1 MKTLSIKQPWA
12 SLICAGIKDVEN
24 RSWKAAKV
32 PGRILIHASSYKIPQ
47 KFLDYLPSAM
57 SAEIR
62 RHITQGN
69 IPSLDKLPTSAI
81 IGYVTVTG
89 FNDGYMDNIWA
100 APSGEYKWKLED
112 AWLFDEPILNVRG
125 KLNLFEYEGIDE
137 KNLPPA
143 HKVVLN
149 ATADEIKEE
158 KQSTP
163 KENKDRFKIEHLKA
177 NPVQQQIA
185 NHTEGPVLVIAGP
198 GSGKTKTLVDR
209 IVNLVKKGVEP
220 ESIMVG
226 TFTEKAAKELITRIS
241 NRLLED
247 GVKVNLN
254 EMYVGTLHSIFLRFL
269 EENREYTRLKRS
281 YRLFDQFEQVF
292 TIFRHI
298 KDFLAVDEITEL
310 IGDHKVSYWMK
321 ASSIADKVNTVSEEI
336 LDVEKMEQSEHGNV
350 RALAKCYRIYESILE
365 EENALDFSSIQLA
378 TFQLLSEHPEVLE
391 KIQEKIQY
399 FMVDEYQDT
408 NTIQERILLLL
419 ASKNNNICVVGD
431 DDQGLYR
438 FRGATIRNILEFGQN
453 FANGECAT
461 YFLQTNY
468 RSHPDII
475 NFYNRW
481 MKNQQW
487 TVDGVKFR
495 FDKEIVPRDEKFPD
509 VPSVLRLSTENDTEE
524 YHKEVLSFIR
534 YLDKEKII
542 TDYNQ
547 IAFLFRSVKSE
558 KARALADYLE
568 ENGIKVFSPRSD
580 MFFEREEVRLI
591 LGCLVTI
598 FPQVEGLFEEGS
610 TTSGLCLRW
619 GDDFITK
626 LQENPKENKEL
637 IRWVMAMQKNH
648 CPLTE
653 ATNYGFT
660 SLVYQLFQFP
670 FFARFLQVDLD
681 ANKTDLRAAY
691 NIGTL
696 TNLISKFEYLNSVTV
711 FTPKNHE
718 SMLKNFF
725 NYYLRFLVQG
735 GLSEFE
741 DFDETLPSGC
751 VSFMTIHQSK
761 GLEFPITIVGSM
773 NAVPAKSY
781 TDLDEILQREYYHK
795 PIYEPLEQTKYFDF
809 ARLYYTAFSRAQ
821 NLLLLTGCE
830 TTSGRKTPS
839 VYFES
844 YWRNL
849 PSWRD
854 SRVDLHKVDLAS
866 VKPVSIKHEY
876 AFTSH
881 ILLYENCPR
890 QYKFYKELQFVEER
904 KGSTMGGSLLHQ
916 TIEDIHKAVLRGEQ
930 DTLTNEN
937 IESWFNTNYQ
947 LLVKQ
952 LHSYIAEAQRKAIL
966 RQILNYRDQ
975 NEGQWHRIKEAEVD
989 VSLVKEDYIL
999 KGTIDLVEGENG
1011 TVELVDFKSGEKPDV
1026 NTNDAFK
1033 RRILN
1038 QYRRQLEIYAYLIEQ
1053 RYGHKVSAMHLY
1065 YPKVEN
1071 GNPRITYRYNQGN
1084 IENTIEAFEE
1094 VVHKIEKKDYSMK
1107 NVCRNEKHCSDCDL
1121 RFYCNY
1127 ND

>member
-1 MKTLSIKQPWA
+1 M
-12 SLICAGIKDVEN
+12 EN
-24 RSWKAAKV
+24 
-32 PGRILIHASSYKIPQ
+32 L
-47 KFLDYLPSAM
+47 
-57 SAEIR
+57 
-62 RHITQGN
+62 
-69 IPSLDKLPTSAI
+69 
-81 IGYVTVTG
+81 
-89 FNDGYMDNIWA
+89 
-100 APSGEYKWKLED
+100 
-112 AWLFDEPILNVRG
+112 
-125 KLNLFEYEGIDE
+125 
-137 KNLPPA
+137 
-143 HKVVLN
+143 
-149 ATADEIKEE
+149 
-158 KQSTP
+158 
-163 KENKDRFKIEHLKA
+163 
-177 NPVQQQIA
+177 VQQQIA

-209 IVNLVKKGVEP
+209 IVNLVMKGVAP
-220 ESIMVG
+220 EEIFVG

-241 NRLLED
+241 NRLLAE
-247 GVKVNLN
+247 GKEVNLN

-269 EENREYTRLKRS
+269 EENREYTRLKRN

-298 KDFLAVDEITEL
+298 KDFMNIEEIKDL
-310 IGDHKVSYWMK
+310 IGDHRVSYWVK
-321 ASSIADKVNTVSEEI
+321 SRNIADKINIISEEI
-336 LDVEKMEQSEHGNV
+336 LDVSKLEKSEHASIRG
-350 RALAKCYRIYESILE
+350 LAKCYRIYEDILV

-378 TFQLLSEHPEVLE
+378 TYQLLIEHPEVLE
-391 KIQEKIQY
+391 KIQDKVKY

-408 NTIQERILLLL
+408 NTIQERILLML
-419 ASKNNNICVVGD
+419 ASRNHNICVVGD

-438 FRGATIRNILEFGQN
+438 FRGATIRNILEFDKN
-453 FANGECAT
+453 FAEGECT
-461 YFLQTNY
+461 KYFLEINY

-475 NFYNRW
+475 EFYNRW

-487 TVDGVKFR
+487 TIGNETFR
-495 FDKEIVPRDEKFPD
+495 FDKEIIPRDGTFHKTQ
-509 VPSVLRLSTENDTEE
+509 SVLRLSAENDIDE
-524 YHKEVLSFIR
+524 YHAEVLRFIR
-534 YLDKEKII
+534 YLEHEHII

-547 IAFLFRSVKSE
+547 IAFLYRSVKSD
-558 KARALADYLE
+558 KAKALAEYLE

-580 MFFEREEVRLI
+580 MFFEREEIRLI
-591 LGCLVTI
+591 LGCLVSI
-598 FPQVEGLFEEGS
+598 FPQVEELFEPGS
-610 TTSGLCLRW
+610 TTLGLCMQW
-619 GDDFITK
+619 GELFINT
-626 LQENPKENKEL
+626 LQEDPKGNREL
-637 IRWVMAMQKNH
+637 IRWVLAMQKAH
-648 CPLTE
+648 APLTKP
-653 ATNYGFT
+653 TNYGFT

-670 FFARFLQVDLD
+670 LFAKFLDVDLE

-696 TNLISKFEYLNSVTV
+696 TSLVSKFEYLNNVTI
-711 FTPKNHE
+711 FTPKNADTV
-718 SMLKNFF
+718 LKNFF

-781 TDLDEILQREYYHK
+781 TELDEILQREYYHK
-795 PIYEPLEQTKYFDF
+795 PIYEPLDQTKYFDF

-830 TTSGRKTPS
+830 TSSGRKTPS
-839 VYFES
+839 AYFES

-849 PSWRD
+849 PKWRD
-854 SRVDLHKVDLAS
+854 SSVDLHQVDLAS

-904 KGSTMGGSLLHQ
+904 KGSTLGGSLLHQ
-916 TIEDIHKAVLRGEQ
+916 TIEDIHKAVLRGES
-930 DTLTNEN
+930 DTLTDEN
-937 IESWFNTNYQ
+937 IEGWFNSNYQ

-952 LHSYIAEAQRKAIL
+952 LHSYVAEAQRKAIL
-966 RQILNYRDQ
+966 HQVLNYRDQ
-975 NEGQWHRIKEAEVD
+975 NVNQWNRIKEAEVE

-999 KGTIDLVEGENG
+999 KGKIDLIEGENG

-1026 NTNDAFK
+1026 NTNDEYK

-1038 QYRRQLEIYAYLIEQ
+1038 QYRRQLEVYAYLIEQ

-1065 YPKVEN
+1065 YPKEEN
-1071 GNPRITYRYNQGN
+1071 GNPRISYRYQKQN

-1094 VVHKIEKKDYSMK
+1094 VVEKIEKKDFSMEG
-1107 NVCRNEKHCSDCDL
+1107 VRRNEKHCSDCDL
-1121 RFYCNY
+1121 RFYCNF
-1127 ND
+1127 NC

>member
-1 MKTLSIKQPWA
+1 MA
-12 SLICAGIKDVEN
+12 N
-24 RSWKAAKV
+24 
-32 PGRILIHASSYKIPQ
+32 
-47 KFLDYLPSAM
+47 
-57 SAEIR
+57 
-62 RHITQGN
+62 
-69 IPSLDKLPTSAI
+69 
-81 IGYVTVTG
+81 
-89 FNDGYMDNIWA
+89 
-100 APSGEYKWKLED
+100 
-112 AWLFDEPILNVRG
+112 
-125 KLNLFEYEGIDE
+125 
-137 KNLPPA
+137 
-143 HKVVLN
+143 
-149 ATADEIKEE
+149 KEQE
-158 KQSTP
+158 
-163 KENKDRFKIEHLKA
+163 R
-177 NPVQQQIA
+177 IA

-220 ESIMVG
+220 EAIMVG

-298 KDFLAVDEITEL
+298 KDFLAIEEITEL
-310 IGDHKVSYWMK
+310 IGDYRVSYWMK
-321 ASSIADKVNTVSEEI
+321 ASSIAEKVNIVSEEI
-336 LDVEKMEQSEHGNV
+336 LDVENMEQSEHGKI
-350 RALAKCYRIYESILE
+350 RALAKCYRKYESILE

-378 TFQLLSEHPEVLE
+378 TFKLLSEHPEVLE
-391 KIQEKIQY
+391 KIQEKVQY

-419 ASKNNNICVVGD
+419 ASKKHNICVVGD

-438 FRGATIRNILEFGQN
+438 FRGATIRNILEFDQN
-453 FANGECAT
+453 FAKGECTT

-495 FDKEIVPRDEKFPD
+495 FDKEIVPREDSFPD
-509 VPSVLRLSTENDTEE
+509 VPAVLRLSAENDTDE
-524 YHKEVLSFIR
+524 YHEEVLRFIR
-534 YLDKEKII
+534 YLEQEHII
-542 TDYNQ
+542 SDYNQ
-547 IAFLFRSVKSE
+547 IAFLFRSVKSD

-568 ENGIKVFSPRSD
+568 DNGIKVFSPRSD
-580 MFFEREEVRLI
+580 MFFEREEIRLI

-839 VYFES
+839 AYFES

-1026 NTNDAFK
+1026 NTNDEFK

-1053 RYGHKVSAMHLY
+1053 RYGQKVSAMHLY

-1071 GNPRITYRYNQGN
+1071 GNPRISYRYNQGN
-1084 IENTIEAFEE
+1084 IGNTIEAFEE

>member
-1 MKTLSIKQPWA
+1 MH
-12 SLICAGIKDVEN
+12 N
-24 RSWKAAKV
+24 KV
-32 PGRILIHASSYKIPQ
+32 QEL
-47 KFLDYLPSAM
+47 
-57 SAEIR
+57 
-62 RHITQGN
+62 
-69 IPSLDKLPTSAI
+69 
-81 IGYVTVTG
+81 
-89 FNDGYMDNIWA
+89 
-100 APSGEYKWKLED
+100 
-112 AWLFDEPILNVRG
+112 
-125 KLNLFEYEGIDE
+125 
-137 KNLPPA
+137 
-143 HKVVLN
+143 
-149 ATADEIKEE
+149 
-158 KQSTP
+158 
-163 KENKDRFKIEHLKA
+163 
-177 NPVQQQIA
+177 IA
-185 NHTEGPVLVIAGP
+185 NHSEGPVLVIAGP

-209 IVNLVKKGVEP
+209 VVNLVKKGVSP
-220 ESIMVG
+220 EAIMVG

-241 NRLLED
+241 NRLLD
-247 GVKVNLN
+247 DNIKVNLN

-269 EENREYTRLKRS
+269 EENREFTRLKRN

-298 KDFLAVDEITEL
+298 KEFMAIDEITDL
-310 IGDHKVSYWMK
+310 IGDHRVSYWIK
-321 ASSIADKVNTVSEEI
+321 ASSIADKVNIVSEEI
-336 LDVEKMEQSEHGNV
+336 LDVDKLEQSDYENV
-350 RALAKCYRIYESILE
+350 RGLAKCYRLYSGILE

-378 TFQLLSEHPEVLE
+378 TYKLLNEHPEVLA
-391 KIQEKIQY
+391 KIQDKIQY

-419 ASKNNNICVVGD
+419 SSRNKNLCVVGD

-438 FRGATIRNILEFGQN
+438 FRGATIRNILEFDRN
-453 FANGECAT
+453 YENGECKVF
-461 YFLQTNY
+461 FLQTNY

-475 NFYNRW
+475 NFYNGW

-487 TVDGVKFR
+487 TIGGETFR
-495 FDKEIVPRDEKFPD
+495 FDKEIVAREDDFTDTPC
-509 VPSVLRLSTENDTEE
+509 VLRLSAENDTDE
-524 YHKEVLSFIR
+524 YHAEVLRFIR
-534 YLDKEKII
+534 HLEQEHII

-547 IAFLFRSVKSE
+547 IAFLYRSVKSD
-558 KARALADYLE
+558 KAKALAEYLE
-568 ENGIKVFSPRSD
+568 ENDIKVFSPRSD
-580 MFFEREEVRLI
+580 MFFEREEIKLI

-598 FPQVEGLFEEGS
+598 FPQVESLFEPGS
-610 TTSGLCLRW
+610 TTLGLCMQW
-619 GDDFITK
+619 GEHFIQT
-626 LQENPKENKEL
+626 LQADPVGNREL
-637 IRWVMAMQKNH
+637 IRWVLAMQKAH
-648 CPLTE
+648 EPLTKP
-653 ATNYGFT
+653 TNYGFT

-670 FFARFLQVDLD
+670 LFASFLQVDLE

-696 TNLISKFEYLNSVTV
+696 TNLVSKFEYLNNVTI
-711 FTPKNHE
+711 FTPKNAE
-718 SMLKNFF
+718 SVLKNFF

-773 NAVPAKSY
+773 NAVPTKSY
-781 TDLDEILQREYYHK
+781 TDLDEILQREFYHR
-795 PIYEPLEQTKYFDF
+795 PIYEPLDQTKYFDF

-830 TTSGRKTPS
+830 SSTGRKTPS
-839 VYFES
+839 AYFES

-849 PSWRD
+849 PKWRD
-854 SRVDLHKVDLAS
+854 PRVDLHKVDLAS

-876 AFTSH
+876 SFTSH

-904 KGSTMGGSLLHQ
+904 KGSTLGGSLLHQ
-916 TIEDIHKAVLRGEQ
+916 TIEDIHKAVLRGEPE
-930 DTLTNEN
+930 TLSNEN

-966 RQILNYRDQ
+966 HQVLNYRDR
-975 NEGQWHRIKEAEVD
+975 NESQWHRIKEAEVD

-999 KGTIDLVEGENG
+999 KGKIDLIEGENG

-1026 NTNDAFK
+1026 NTTDEYK

-1065 YPKVEN
+1065 YPKEES

-1084 IENTIEAFEE
+1084 IENTIEAFED
-1094 VVHKIEKKDYSMK
+1094 VVHKIEKKDYSMEH
-1107 NVCRNEKHCSDCDL
+1107 VRRNEKHCSDCDL
-1121 RFYCNY
+1121 RFYCNF
-1127 ND
+1127 NS

>member
-1 MKTLSIKQPWA
+1 M
-12 SLICAGIKDVEN
+12 
-24 RSWKAAKV
+24 
-32 PGRILIHASSYKIPQ
+32 
-47 KFLDYLPSAM
+47 
-57 SAEIR
+57 
-62 RHITQGN
+62 
-69 IPSLDKLPTSAI
+69 
-81 IGYVTVTG
+81 
-89 FNDGYMDNIWA
+89 FN
-100 APSGEYKWKLED
+100 E
-112 AWLFDEPILNVRG
+112 
-125 KLNLFEYEGIDE
+125 
-137 KNLPPA
+137 
-143 HKVVLN
+143 
-149 ATADEIKEE
+149 
-158 KQSTP
+158 
-163 KENKDRFKIEHLKA
+163 
-177 NPVQQQIA
+177 VQQQIA

-209 IVNLVKKGVEP
+209 IVNLVKKGIAP
-220 ESIMVG
+220 EAIMVG

-247 GVKVNLN
+247 GIKVNLN

-292 TIFRHI
+292 IIFRHI
-298 KDFLAVDEITEL
+298 KEFMAVEEIKDL
-310 IGDHKVSYWMK
+310 IGDHRVSYWIK
-321 ASSIADKVNTVSEEI
+321 ARAIADKVNIVSEEI
-336 LDVEKMEQSEHGNV
+336 LDVNKLEQSEHASV
-350 RALAKCYRIYESILE
+350 RGLAKCYRIYEAILE

-378 TFQLLSEHPEVLE
+378 THQLLSEHPEVLE
-391 KIQEKIQY
+391 KIQEKVHY

-419 ASKNNNICVVGD
+419 ASKKHNLCVVGD

-438 FRGATIRNILEFGQN
+438 FRGASIRNILEFDTN
-453 FANGECAT
+453 FDEGECTT
-461 YFLQTNY
+461 YFLQINY

-495 FDKEIVPRDEKFPD
+495 FEKEIVPREDEFTG
-509 VPSVLRLSTENDTEE
+509 VPSVLRLSVKDDIDE
-524 YHKEVLSFIR
+524 YHKEVLRFIR
-534 YLDKEKII
+534 YLEREEII
-542 TDYNQ
+542 SDYNQ
-547 IAFLFRSVKSE
+547 IAFLYRSVKSE
-558 KARALADYLE
+558 KAKALAEYLE

-598 FPQVEGLFEEGS
+598 FPQVEGLFDEGS
-610 TTSGLCLRW
+610 TTAGLCLQW
-619 GDDFITK
+619 SEYFINQ
-626 LQENPKENKEL
+626 LQKDPAGNREL
-637 IRWVMAMQKNH
+637 IRWVIAMQKNH
-648 CPLTE
+648 APLTKS
-653 ATNYGFT
+653 TNYGFT
-660 SLVYQLFQFP
+660 SLLYQLFQFP
-670 FFARFLQVDLD
+670 FFARFLEVDLE

-696 TNLISKFEYLNSVTV
+696 TNLVSKFEYLNSVTI
-711 FTPKNHE
+711 FTPKNID
-718 SMLKNFF
+718 SVLRNFF
-725 NYYLRFLVQG
+725 NYYLRFLVLG
-735 GLSEFE
+735 GMSEFE

-751 VSFMTIHQSK
+751 VSIMTIHQSK

-773 NAVPAKSY
+773 NAVPTKSY
-781 TDLDEILQREYYHK
+781 TELDEILQREYYHK
-795 PIYEPLEQTKYFDF
+795 PIYEPLEHTKYFDF

-830 TTSGRKTPS
+830 TSAGRKTPS
-839 VYFES
+839 AYFES

-849 PSWRD
+849 PLWRD

-904 KGSTMGGSLLHQ
+904 KGSTLGGSLLHQ
-916 TIEDIHKAVLRGEQ
+916 TIEDIHKAVLRGEPE
-930 DTLTNEN
+930 TLTNEN

-966 RQILNYRDQ
+966 HQVLNYRDQ
-975 NEGQWHRIKEAEVD
+975 NEGLWHRIKEAEVD
-989 VSLVKEDYIL
+989 VSLVKEEYIL

-1026 NTNDAFK
+1026 NTTDEYK
-1033 RRILN
+1033 RKILN

-1065 YPKVEN
+1065 YPKEES

-1084 IENTIEAFEE
+1084 IENTIEAFDD
-1094 VVHKIEKKDYSMK
+1094 VVKKIEKKDYSM
-1107 NVCRNEKHCSDCDL
+1107 NGHQRNEKHCSDCDL
-1121 RFYCNY
+1121 RYYCNF
-1127 ND
+1127 NC

>member
-1 MKTLSIKQPWA
+1 MYN
-12 SLICAGIKDVEN
+12 E
-24 RSWKAAKV
+24 
-32 PGRILIHASSYKIPQ
+32 
-47 KFLDYLPSAM
+47 
-57 SAEIR
+57 
-62 RHITQGN
+62 
-69 IPSLDKLPTSAI
+69 
-81 IGYVTVTG
+81 
-89 FNDGYMDNIWA
+89 
-100 APSGEYKWKLED
+100 
-112 AWLFDEPILNVRG
+112 
-125 KLNLFEYEGIDE
+125 
-137 KNLPPA
+137 
-143 HKVVLN
+143 
-149 ATADEIKEE
+149 
-158 KQSTP
+158 
-163 KENKDRFKIEHLKA
+163 
-177 NPVQQQIA
+177 VQQQIA
-185 NHTEGPVLVIAGP
+185 DYTEGPVLVIAGP

-209 IVNLVKKGVEP
+209 IVNLVKKGVAP
-220 ESIMVG
+220 EAIMVG

-241 NRLLED
+241 NRLLAD
-247 GVKVNLN
+247 NIQVNLN

-269 EENREYTRLKRS
+269 EENREYTRLKRN

-298 KDFLAVDEITEL
+298 KEFLAIEEIKDL
-310 IGDHKVSYWMK
+310 IGDHRVSYWIK
-321 ASSIADKVNTVSEEI
+321 AASIAGKVNIVSEEI
-336 LDVEKMEQSEHGNV
+336 LDVDKLEQSEHDNV
-350 RALAKCYRIYESILE
+350 RGLAKCYRLYGSLLE

-378 TFQLLSEHPEVLE
+378 THQLLTEHPEVLA
-391 KIQEKIQY
+391 KIQDKIKY

-419 ASKNNNICVVGD
+419 SSRNHNLCVVGD

-438 FRGATIRNILEFGQN
+438 FRGATIRNILEFDKNYGK
-453 FANGECAT
+453 GECKIF
-461 YFLQTNY
+461 FLQTNY

-475 NFYNRW
+475 NFYNGW

-487 TVDGVKFR
+487 TVGGETFR
-495 FDKEIVPRDEKFPD
+495 FDKEIVPRDD
-509 VPSVLRLSTENDTEE
+509 VFTDTPCVLRLSAENDTDE
-524 YHKEVLSFIR
+524 YHAEVLRFIR
-534 YLDKEKII
+534 YLEQEHII

-547 IAFLFRSVKSE
+547 IAFLYRSVKSE
-558 KARALADYLE
+558 KAKALAEYLE

-580 MFFEREEVRLI
+580 MFFEREEIKLI

-598 FPQVEGLFEEGS
+598 FPQVEGLFEPGS
-610 TTSGLCLRW
+610 TTLGLCMQW
-619 GDDFITK
+619 GEMFINT
-626 LQENPKENKEL
+626 LQAAPVENREI
-637 IRWVMAMQKNH
+637 IRWVLAMQKEH
-648 CPLTE
+648 DPLTHP
-653 ATNYGFT
+653 TNYGFT
-660 SLVYQLFQFP
+660 SLVYQMFQFP
-670 FFARFLQVDLD
+670 LFARFLQVDLE

-696 TNLISKFEYLNSVTV
+696 TNLVSKFEYLNNVTI
-711 FTPKNHE
+711 FTPKNADTV
-718 SMLKNFF
+718 LKNFF

-781 TDLDEILQREYYHK
+781 TELDEILQREYYHK
-795 PIYEPLEQTKYFDF
+795 PIYEPLDQTKYFDF

-830 TTSGRKTPS
+830 MASGRKTPS
-839 VYFES
+839 AYFES

-849 PSWRD
+849 PKWRD
-854 SRVDLHKVDLAS
+854 PRVDLHQVDLAS

-904 KGSTMGGSLLHQ
+904 KGSTLGGSLLHQ
-916 TIEDIHKAVLRGEQ
+916 TIEDIHKAVLRGES
-930 DTLTNEN
+930 DTLTDEN
-937 IESWFNTNYQ
+937 IEGWFNSNYQ

-952 LHSYIAEAQRKAIL
+952 LHSYVAEAQRKAIL
-966 RQILNYRDQ
+966 HQVLNYRDQ
-975 NEGQWHRIKEAEVD
+975 NVNQWNRIKEAEVE

-999 KGTIDLVEGENG
+999 KGKIDLIEGENG

-1026 NTNDAFK
+1026 NTTDEYK

-1038 QYRRQLEIYAYLIEQ
+1038 QYRRQLEVYAYLIEQ

-1065 YPKVEN
+1065 YPKEEN
-1071 GNPRITYRYNQGN
+1071 GNPRISYRYQKQN

-1094 VVHKIEKKDYSMK
+1094 VVEKIEKKDFSMEG
-1107 NVCRNEKHCSDCDL
+1107 VRRNEKHCSDCDL
-1121 RFYCNY
+1121 RFYCNF
-1127 ND
+1127 NC

>member
-1 MKTLSIKQPWA
+1 M
-12 SLICAGIKDVEN
+12 VNE
-24 RSWKAAKV
+24 
-32 PGRILIHASSYKIPQ
+32 
-47 KFLDYLPSAM
+47 
-57 SAEIR
+57 
-62 RHITQGN
+62 
-69 IPSLDKLPTSAI
+69 
-81 IGYVTVTG
+81 
-89 FNDGYMDNIWA
+89 
-100 APSGEYKWKLED
+100 
-112 AWLFDEPILNVRG
+112 
-125 KLNLFEYEGIDE
+125 
-137 KNLPPA
+137 
-143 HKVVLN
+143 
-149 ATADEIKEE
+149 
-158 KQSTP
+158 
-163 KENKDRFKIEHLKA
+163 
-177 NPVQQQIA
+177 VQQQIA

-209 IVNLVKKGVEP
+209 VVNLVEKGVSP
-220 ESIMVG
+220 EAIMVG

-241 NRLLED
+241 NKLLD
-247 GVKVNLN
+247 DNIKVNLN

-298 KDFLAVDEITEL
+298 KEFMAIDEITDL
-310 IGDHKVSYWMK
+310 IGDHRVSYWIK
-321 ASSIADKVNTVSEEI
+321 ASSIAEKVNIVSEEI
-336 LDVEKMEQSEHGNV
+336 LDVDKLEQSEYDNV
-350 RALAKCYRIYESILE
+350 RGLAKCYKLYASILE
-365 EENALDFSSIQLA
+365 DENALDFSSIQLA
-378 TFQLLSEHPEVLE
+378 TYQLLTEHPDVLG
-391 KIQEKIQY
+391 KIQDKIQY
-399 FMVDEYQDT
+399 YMVDEYQDT

-419 ASKNNNICVVGD
+419 TSRNHNLCVVGD

-438 FRGATIRNILEFGQN
+438 FRGATIRNILEFDKN
-453 FANGECAT
+453 FAKGECKT
-461 YFLQTNY
+461 YFLETNY

-475 NFYNRW
+475 AFYNRW

-487 TVDGVKFR
+487 TVGGERFR
-495 FDKEIVPRDEKFPD
+495 FDKEIKPREGDFLQMPT
-509 VPSVLRLSTENDTEE
+509 VMRLSAENDTNE
-524 YHKEVLSFIR
+524 YHAEVLRFIR
-534 YLDKEKII
+534 YLEQEHII

-547 IAFLFRSVKSE
+547 IAFLYRSVKSE
-558 KARALADYLE
+558 KSKALADYLE

-598 FPQVEGLFEEGS
+598 FPQVEKLFEPGS
-610 TTSGLCLRW
+610 TTLGLCIQW
-619 GDDFITK
+619 GEHFIQT
-626 LQENPKENKEL
+626 LQSDPVENREL
-637 IRWVMAMQKNH
+637 IRWVLAMQKAH
-648 CPLTE
+648 EPLKNP
-653 ATNYGFT
+653 TNYGFT
-660 SLVYQLFQFP
+660 SLVYQMFQFP
-670 FFARFLQVDLD
+670 QFARFLQVDLE

-696 TNLISKFEYLNSVTV
+696 TNLVSKFEYLNNVTV
-711 FTPKNHE
+711 FTPKNVE
-718 SMLKNFF
+718 TVLKSFF

-773 NAVPAKSY
+773 NAVPMKSY

-795 PIYEPLEQTKYFDF
+795 PIYEPLDQTKYFDF

-830 TTSGRKTPS
+830 SSSGRKTPS
-839 VYFES
+839 AYFES

-849 PSWRD
+849 PKWRD
-854 SRVDLHKVDLAS
+854 PRIDLHKVDLAS
-866 VKPVSIKHEY
+866 VKPINIKHEY
-876 AFTSH
+876 SFTSH

-904 KGSTMGGSLLHQ
+904 KGSTLGGSLLHQ

-930 DTLTNEN
+930 DTLTDAN

-952 LHSYIAEAQRKAIL
+952 LHSYVAEAQRKAIL
-966 RQILNYRDQ
+966 HQVLNYRDQ
-975 NEGQWHRIKEAEVD
+975 NEGLWHRIKEAEVD

-999 KGTIDLVEGENG
+999 KGKIDLIEGENG

-1026 NTNDAFK
+1026 NTTDEYK

-1038 QYRRQLEIYAYLIEQ
+1038 QYRRQLEIYAYLVEQ

-1065 YPKVEN
+1065 YPKEES
-1071 GNPRITYRYNQGN
+1071 GNPRITFRYNQGN

-1094 VVHKIEKKDYSMK
+1094 VVHKIEKKDYSMQ
-1107 NVCRNEKHCSDCDL
+1107 NIRRNEKHCSDCDL
-1121 RFYCNY
+1121 RFYCNF
-1127 ND
+1127 NC

>member
-1 MKTLSIKQPWA
+1 M
-12 SLICAGIKDVEN
+12 VNE
-24 RSWKAAKV
+24 
-32 PGRILIHASSYKIPQ
+32 
-47 KFLDYLPSAM
+47 
-57 SAEIR
+57 
-62 RHITQGN
+62 
-69 IPSLDKLPTSAI
+69 
-81 IGYVTVTG
+81 
-89 FNDGYMDNIWA
+89 
-100 APSGEYKWKLED
+100 
-112 AWLFDEPILNVRG
+112 
-125 KLNLFEYEGIDE
+125 
-137 KNLPPA
+137 
-143 HKVVLN
+143 
-149 ATADEIKEE
+149 
-158 KQSTP
+158 
-163 KENKDRFKIEHLKA
+163 
-177 NPVQQQIA
+177 VQIQIA

-209 IVNLVKKGVEP
+209 VVNLVKKGIDP
-220 ESIMVG
+220 EAIMVG

-247 GVKVNLN
+247 NIKVNLN
-254 EMYVGTLHSIFLRFL
+254 EMYVGTLHSIFLRFI
-269 EENREYTRLKRS
+269 EENREFTFLKRS

-298 KDFLAVDEITEL
+298 KEFMAIEEIKDL
-310 IGDHKVSYWMK
+310 IGDHRVSYWIK
-321 ASSIADKVNTVSEEI
+321 ARSIAEKVNIVSEEI
-336 LDVEKMEQSEHGNV
+336 LDVDKLEQSEYENV
-350 RALAKCYRIYESILE
+350 RGLAKCYRLYASILE

-378 TFQLLSEHPEVLE
+378 TYQLLTEHPEVLE
-391 KIQEKIQY
+391 KIQEKVRY

-419 ASKNNNICVVGD
+419 SSRNHNLCVVGD

-438 FRGATIRNILEFGQN
+438 FRGATIRNILEFDKN
-453 FANGECAT
+453 YEKGECKVF
-461 YFLQTNY
+461 FLQTNY

-487 TVDGVKFR
+487 TIGGETFR
-495 FDKEIVPRDEKFPD
+495 FDKEIVPRDKVFPD
-509 VPSVLRLSTENDTEE
+509 TPSVLRLSAENDTDE
-524 YHKEVLSFIR
+524 YHAEVLRFIR
-534 YLDKEKII
+534 YLEQEHII

-547 IAFLFRSVKSE
+547 IAFLYRSVKSE
-558 KARALADYLE
+558 KAKALAEYLE
-568 ENGIKVFSPRSD
+568 GNGIKVFSPRSD
-580 MFFEREEVRLI
+580 MFFEREEIKLI

-598 FPQVEGLFEEGS
+598 FPQVEGLFEPGS
-610 TTSGLCLRW
+610 TTLGLCMQW
-619 GDDFITK
+619 GDQFINT
-626 LQENPKENKEL
+626 LQSDPIENREL
-637 IRWVMAMQKNH
+637 IRWVLAMQKAH
-648 CPLTE
+648 EPLTRS
-653 ATNYGFT
+653 TNYGFT
-660 SLVYQLFQFP
+660 SLVYQMFQFSL
-670 FFARFLQVDLD
+670 FARFLQVDLE

-696 TNLISKFEYLNSVTV
+696 TNLVSKFEYLNNVTI
-711 FTPKNHE
+711 FTPKNIDTV
-718 SMLKNFF
+718 LKNFF

-735 GLSEFE
+735 GMSEFE

-761 GLEFPITIVGSM
+761 GLEFPVTIVGSM

-795 PIYEPLEQTKYFDF
+795 PIYEPLDQTKYFDF

-830 TTSGRKTPS
+830 SSTGRKTPS
-839 VYFES
+839 AYFES

-849 PSWRD
+849 PKWRE
-854 SRVDLHKVDLAS
+854 SQVDLHKVKLADVKS
-866 VKPVSIKHEY
+866 VNIKHEY
-876 AFTSH
+876 SFTSH

-904 KGSTMGGSLLHQ
+904 KGSTLGGSLLHQ
-916 TIEDIHKAVLRGEQ
+916 TIEDIHKAVLRGEPE
-930 DTLTNEN
+930 TLTNEN

-952 LHSYIAEAQRKAIL
+952 LHSYVAEAQRKAIL
-966 RQILNYRDQ
+966 HQVLNYRDQ
-975 NEGQWHRIKEAEVD
+975 NVGQWHRIKEAEVD

-999 KGTIDLVEGENG
+999 KGKIDLIEGENG

-1026 NTNDAFK
+1026 NTTDEYK

-1065 YPKVEN
+1065 YPKEEN

-1084 IENTIEAFEE
+1084 IDNTIEAFEE
-1094 VVHKIEKKDYSMK
+1094 VVHKIEKKDYSMEHHK
-1107 NVCRNEKHCSDCDL
+1107 RSEKHCSDCDL
-1121 RFYCNY
+1121 RFYCNF
-1127 ND
+1127 NC